1 MKQLITI
8 IIASTLVL
16 SSCGSKKEDPAA
28 AIAKLKKERAD
39 LDLKINE
46 LEAKSG
52 KKDTLKSIAVG
63 VTELQTQSF
72 QSFIDVQTSIT
83 GDETV
88 TATPQ
93 ASGVIKSILVHVGQH
108 VSKGQVMAILD
119 ASTQDQQL
127 AAQDIQISLL
137 KTLYE
142 KQQKLWAQS
151 IGTEVQLMTA
161 RTNYEAALK
170 QRAAGSAMKN
180 MYRIVSPI
188 SGTVDQMNLKEG
200 DMVSPGLSGILIVND
215 SRLKADANLG
225 EIYLGKVH
233 AGNPVTI
240 VFPDTNDSIN
250 TKISYV
256 AESVNPVSRAFNV
269 QVQLGSNKKLHPN
282 MSARMKIANY
292 ASQNALLVPVAAIQK
307 TSAGDVVFLAEG
319 NVAKSVPI
327 VSGRNENGMVEILKG
342 LKAGDKVI
350 TAGFEDLDNGTT
362 IKVQ

>member
-16 SSCGSKKEDPAA
+16 SSCGSKQEDPSV

-39 LDLKINE
+39 IDIKISE

-52 KKDTLKSIAVG
+52 KKDTLKSISVS
-63 VTELQTQSF
+63 VTELQPQSF

-83 GDETV
+83 GDQTV
-88 TATPQ
+88 LATPQ
-93 ASGVIKSILVHVGQH
+93 TPGVIKSILVHVGQH
-108 VSKGQVMAILD
+108 VSKGQVMVITD
-119 ASTQDQQL
+119 ATTQDQQL
-127 AAQDIQISLL
+127 AGEDVQVSLL
-137 KTLYE
+137 KSLYE
-142 KQQKLWAQS
+142 KQQKLWAQN
-151 IGTEVQLMTA
+151 IGTEVSLLTA
-161 RTNYEAALK
+161 KAAYEGELKKRAAL
-170 QRAAGSAMKN
+170 AATKN
-180 MYRIVSPI
+180 MYRIVAPI

-200 DMVSPGLSGILIVND
+200 DMINPGKDGILVVND
-215 SRLKADANLG
+215 SKLKAVANLG

-233 AGNPVTI
+233 TGNPVTI
-240 VFPDTNDSIN
+240 VFPDANDSIN
-250 TKISYV
+250 TRISFV
-256 AESVNPVSRAFNV
+256 SESVDPVSRAFNV

-292 ASQNALLVPVAAIQK
+292 ASENALLVPVAAIQK
-307 TSAGDVVFLAEG
+307 TSAGDIVFVANG
-319 NVAKSVPI
+319 SVAKSVPI

-350 TAGFEDLDNGTT
+350 TAGFEDLDNGTA